1 MTTKRW
7 LPLPTLGVVLVTV
20 ASCGIAGPD
29 QVARWNPDGAPLA
42 GSAGRTAGYGRSG
55 GDASA
60 AGFAGSG
67 GRATAGATGGTGGYA
82 GSAGGSRS
90 SGTTGSGGSS
100 GSGTGGTPR
109 TGGATTSFG
118 GGGATGPA
126 SSTGSAGG
134 TTANGMTS
142 GAATG
147 GTAGASGGAVASA
160 SGSTG
165 GTTTGKGGT
174 GGAGG
179 STGGATTGKGG
190 TGGAGVGGTT
200 AAGGGGEGGT
210 TSSSGCGSAGVFCD
224 DFEKDT
230 VGSTAPAG
238 WITSNGTFT
247 IVSDGGNLV
256 VQQTKTGGT
265 TSGRSLYRNQTTADY
280 TVQARVKIVQFG
292 DTTIGSRAGVIARYH
307 DSSNSY
313 NFCLTGNNM
322 LALRV
327 GGGSSGMVT
336 GCNDI
341 PFNVAIGTWYTLR
354 ITVSGST
361 ITTYLDGVQK
371 QTCKDTSLTAP
382 DKAGLFTVGD
392 APGTLAAFDDVEIST
407 P

>member
-1 MTTKRW
+1 M
-7 LPLPTLGVVLVTV
+7 
-20 ASCGIAGPD
+20 
-29 QVARWNPDGAPLA
+29 
-42 GSAGRTAGYGRSG
+42 
-55 GDASA
+55 
-60 AGFAGSG
+60 
-67 GRATAGATGGTGGYA
+67 
-82 GSAGGSRS
+82 
-90 SGTTGSGGSS
+90 
-100 GSGTGGTPR
+100 
-109 TGGATTSFG
+109 
-118 GGGATGPA
+118 
-126 SSTGSAGG
+126 
-134 TTANGMTS
+134 
-142 GAATG
+142 
-147 GTAGASGGAVASA
+147 
-160 SGSTG
+160 
-165 GTTTGKGGT
+165 
-174 GGAGG
+174 
-179 STGGATTGKGG
+179 
-190 TGGAGVGGTT
+190 
-200 AAGGGGEGGT
+200 
-210 TSSSGCGSAGVFCD
+210 FCD
-224 DFEKDT
+224 DFERDT

-247 IVSDGGNLV
+247 IASDGGNLV

-327 GGGSSGMVT
+327 GGGSSGTVA

-392 APGTLAAFDDVEIST
+392 APGTLAAFDDVVLST